1 MKSLALWLAVAAL
14 PLSAICAGLGMLAL
28 GGAFSARLDMLS
40 HLAPLWIVGAIVSLA
55 LAAVGAPSM
64 RGATI
69 ILATVA
75 LTAGATLIAPEFL
88 RPAGPVAP
96 PGAPGQLKVIQ
107 FNASRDNPQAGAIVD
122 WLVAERPDV
131 VTIEEATPA
140 LRDAI
145 LNRTGWHVAGA
156 ATTVMI
162 FTPAPYAVM
171 HRPQVEP
178 GSKLVWVNAT
188 YASASGPFEVVVTHF
203 TWPTQAIHRAQ
214 SLAMRRV
221 LAELPRDRT
230 ILAGD
235 FNSTPWSSIRRADD
249 RAFGLLRRDR
259 ALASWPAD
267 RVGGPGLAAP
277 FPFLPIDHVYAG
289 RGWATV
295 SVRRGPRLG
304 SDHYPVVVTL
314 APTAS
319 PTAAPT
325 AAPTARAGAWATSA
339 AVKSRSTAANSS
351 MIPLG
356 SRK

>member
-1 MKSLALWLAVAAL
+1 MKSSALWLALAGL
-14 PLSAICAGLGMLAL
+14 TLGAICAALGLLAL
-28 GGAFSARLDMLS
+28 GGAVSARLDVLS
-40 HLAPLWIVGAIVSLA
+40 HLAPLWIVGAILSLA
-55 LAAVGAPSM
+55 MAAARARAM
-64 RGATI
+64 RGPTAL
-69 ILATVA
+69 LATVA
-75 LTAGATLIAPEFL
+75 VASGVTLIAPEFL
-88 RPAGPVAP
+88 RSTGPVAL
-96 PGAPGQLKVIQ
+96 PGGPGQLKVIQ
-107 FNASRDNPQAGAIVD
+107 FNASRDNPRVGRIVD

-131 VTIEEATPA
+131 VMIEEATPA

-145 LNRTGWHVAGA
+145 LARTGWHVAGA
-156 ATTVMI
+156 ATTAMI
-162 FTPAPYAVM
+162 FTPAPYLVM
-171 HRPQVEP
+171 HRPRVEP

-188 YASASGPFEVVVTHF
+188 YASASGPFEAVVTHF
-203 TWPTQAIHRAQ
+203 TWPTQGIHRAQ

-221 LAELPRDRT
+221 LAALPRDRT

-249 RAFGLLRRDR
+249 RAFGLVRRDR

-267 RVGGPGLAAP
+267 RVGARGLAAP

-319 PTAAPT
+319 PTA
-325 AAPTARAGAWATSA
+325 RAGAWATSA
-339 AVKSRSTAANSS
+339 AVNARSTAANSS